1 MPPIRPTPEPAPVPC
16 GTAAAVPTVPAV
28 ATLRASAATI
38 AVFLPLQRGGRIAGE
53 VVTATWGSAPVG
65 T

>member
-1 MPPIRPTPEPAPVPC
+1 MPC